1 MAAIGAIGGV
11 GGALPTGATGSV
23 QGDGGVRL
31 KVGQEGSTSFADT
44 LKTALGQAS
53 DLQDNAQN
61 AIQAFLRGDPV
72 EIQDVMAATDE
83 AGIAL
88 DMLIEIRNKLTD
100 AYRSVMQMQS

>member
-1 MAAIGAIGGV
+1 MAAIGAV
-11 GGALPTGATGSV
+11 GGAGALGATGPV
-23 QGDGGVRL
+23 RGDGGVRFRT
-31 KVGQEGSTSFADT
+31 GEGGSTSFADT
-44 LKTALGQAS
+44 LKQALGQAS